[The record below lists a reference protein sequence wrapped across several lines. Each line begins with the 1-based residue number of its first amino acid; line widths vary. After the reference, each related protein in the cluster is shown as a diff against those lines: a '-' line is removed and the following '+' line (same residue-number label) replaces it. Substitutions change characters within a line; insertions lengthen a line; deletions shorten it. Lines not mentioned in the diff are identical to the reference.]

1 MNHEFS
7 SFQLTKGYFRTMG
20 DMTKRN
26 IGKVRVLL
34 VNVKYTYLST
44 MLYSEIPQDVEVNC
58 LNVVGSPGIPVS

>member
-1 MNHEFS
+1 
-7 SFQLTKGYFRTMG
+7 
-20 DMTKRN
+20 MTKRN